1 MYRELYIVVYGQI
14 SDMDQRWRKTKEMRL
29 IDTNITC
36 GAKLIMDKLI
46 FVVTVVAIIPVLIMA
61 TVPNVYAGGARDDYP
76 GDATDDEADCWVNG
90 YDDGF
95 AGKYDEDR
103 GRECEKI
110 GSDNY
115 DYL

>member
-1 MYRELYIVVYGQI
+1 
-14 SDMDQRWRKTKEMRL
+14 MRSK
-29 IDTNITC
+29 
-36 GAKLIMDKLI
+36 AIMDKLI

-115 DYL
+115 DYLRNIGCRDAGLHPRECEDIRD

>member
-1 MYRELYIVVYGQI
+1 
-14 SDMDQRWRKTKEMRL
+14 
-29 IDTNITC
+29 
-36 GAKLIMDKLI
+36 MDKLI

-61 TVPNVYAGGARDDYP
+61 TVPN
-76 GDATDDEADCWVNG
+76 ADCWVNG